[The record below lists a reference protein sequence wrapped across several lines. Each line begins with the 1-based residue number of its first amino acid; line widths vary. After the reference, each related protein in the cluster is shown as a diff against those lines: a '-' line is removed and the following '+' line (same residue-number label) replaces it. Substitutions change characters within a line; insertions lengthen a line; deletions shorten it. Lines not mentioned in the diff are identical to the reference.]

1 MISVDNLTLLL
12 GKRIILN
19 HINAEFPS
27 GQIHGLVGRN
37 GSGKTML
44 MKCISGFIRPTN
56 GSITIDGKQLGSKSD
71 FPKNMGILIETPGF
85 LPYVSGMQN
94 LKMLAQL
101 RNRINTAQIR
111 QTMELVEL
119 DPDLKLPVRKY
130 SLGMRQRL
138 GLAQALMETP
148 DILLLDEPFNGLD
161 KGGMMKMRVFLKNYC
176 TENRTIILAS
186 HSAED
191 IAILCDTVW
200 EMEQGVLKRV
210 KCDLGCIA
218 YYGGSGLV

>member
-1 MISVDNLTLLL
+1 MISVDDLTLVL
-12 GKRIILN
+12 GKRTILN
-19 HINAEFPS
+19 HINAQFPS

-56 GSITIDGKQLGSKSD
+56 GGVAIDGKQLGSKSD
-71 FPKNMGILIETPGF
+71 FPENMGILIETPGF
-85 LPYVSGMQN
+85 LPYVSGLQN

-101 RNRINTAQIR
+101 RNHINTEQIR
-111 QTMELVEL
+111 RTMELVEL
-119 DPDLKLPVRKY
+119 DPNLKLPVRKY

-161 KGGMMKMRVFLKNYC
+161 KGGMLKMRSFLKEYC
-176 TENRTIILAS
+176 TPDRTIILAS
-186 HSAED
+186 HSSED

-200 EMEQGVLKRV
+200 EMEHGALKQ
-210 KCDLGCIA
+210 
-218 YYGGSGLV
+218 S